1 VPGRFFMGP
10 FPDCGMV
17 WVVNPYVYVASD
29 EILPSKVWEELF
41 FPNYLDGNLAFY
53 NALMKHVIL

>member
-1 VPGRFFMGP
+1 MGP